1 MNDMN
6 ELNIDLDDYKLN
18 ELFDLASWL
27 HNEEFPSSML
37 NRKKKMV
44 IETIANQL
52 TLETKE
58 VVWMLE
64 AKEEKKLK
72 VAMIERE
79 RENAAVGENNK
90 NWELLTREVKT
101 ITNQN
106 VELQHQNE
114 IIIQTLKKLE
124 AKTEQQ

>member
-64 AKEEKKLK
+64 AKEK
-72 VAMIERE
+72 
-79 RENAAVGENNK
+79 NN
-90 NWELLTREVKT
+90 
-101 ITNQN
+101 
-106 VELQHQNE
+106 
-114 IIIQTLKKLE
+114 
-124 AKTEQQ
+124 

>member
-27 HNEEFPSSML
+27 HREEFPSSML

-44 IETIANQL
+44 IEAIANQL

-58 VVWMLE
+58 VEWMLE
-64 AKEEKKLK
+64 AKEKK
-72 VAMIERE
+72 
-79 RENAAVGENNK
+79 N
-90 NWELLTREVKT
+90 
-101 ITNQN
+101 
-106 VELQHQNE
+106 
-114 IIIQTLKKLE
+114 
-124 AKTEQQ
+124 